1 MYDKRMVWEMGNL
14 KKDNHVEHKDVPYI
28 VYEGA
33 QARSERSIKRLIVAI
48 VVSVVVIFASNLMW
62 LYAWMQYDYSDYS
75 NSQDY
80 SQDGEGLNIIGS
92 GNGVDY
98 GATTEKEESCENTQD
113 K

>member
-1 MYDKRMVWEMGNL
+1 
-14 KKDNHVEHKDVPYI
+14 
-28 VYEGA
+28 
-33 QARSERSIKRLIVAI
+33 
-48 VVSVVVIFASNLMW
+48 MW
-62 LYAWMQYDYSDYS
+62 LYAWMQYDYSGYS

-98 GATTEKEESCENTQD
+98 GSTTEKEESCKNTQN

>member
-1 MYDKRMVWEMGNL
+1 MVRGMGNL
-14 KKDNHVEHKDVPYI
+14 DNHDEQKDVPYM
-28 VYEGA
+28 VYEGT
-33 QARSERSIKRLIVAI
+33 QARNERSVKRLIIAI
-48 VVSVVVIFASNLMW
+48 IVSVVVIFASNLIW
-62 LYAWMQYDYSDYS
+62 LYAWMQYDYSGYS

-98 GATTEKEESCENTQD
+98 GATAEKKDGCEDTQN

>member
-1 MYDKRMVWEMGNL
+1 MGNL
-14 KKDNHVEHKDVPYI
+14 EKDNHVEQKDVPYI

-33 QARSERSIKRLIVAI
+33 QARNERNVRRLIIAI
-48 VVSVVVIFASNLMW
+48 IVSVAVTFGSNLIW
-62 LYAWMQYDYSDYS
+62 LYAWMQYDYSGYS

-98 GATTEKEESCENTQD
+98 GATAEKEENCKDTQN